1 MNTQFH
7 EVDIK
12 VVNSYHSPEVI
23 NAFYALIKHPTGKV
37 RIVHQFY
44 PETCTRH
51 VEIMVDDKVAYTCVF
66 DMMGNEMVRGLI
78 NYQIREDPVHLSRM
92 ALRDVYNFLQQNAIH
107 HYEAIVERVSAD
119 YRDVHDTD
127 GLVKN
132 IS

>member
-7 EVDIK
+7 EIDIK

-37 RIVHQFY
+37 RIIHQFFSD
-44 PETCTRH
+44 TCTRH
-51 VEIMVDDKVAYTCVF
+51 VVVMVNDEVAHTCVF

-78 NYQIREDPVHLSRM
+78 NYQIQEDPIHLSRM
-92 ALRDVYNFLQQNAIH
+92 ALRDVYNFLQQNAVNY
-107 HYEAIVERVSAD
+107 YEQIVERVKAD
-119 YRDVHDTD
+119 YRDVGDTE